1 MRLSVFIMIS
11 DISDKLEILVPATEL
26 ILGHRLISR
35 VSVTRGNEHYH
46 CIIVL
51 LSSLLSLLVEVAGV
65 GRALDL
71 GRYGRSEGAGGEA
84 LPVKTLQ

>member
-1 MRLSVFIMIS
+1 MIS

-46 CIIVL
+46 CIIIIVL
-51 LSSLLSLLVEVAGV
+51 LSSLWSLLVEVAGV

-71 GRYGRSEGAGGEA
+71 GRDGRSEGAGGEA